1 MSCCNEAGRDMPTSS
16 LREAVGVFQSEH
28 ALQLAAD
35 ELLISGFDRADLSL
49 LADAR
54 TVEQKLGHAYR
65 CMTEIEDDPTV
76 PKRAYAGSDSHTE
89 AEGAIASGLM
99 YVGAVSTVGANVASG
114 GSVAAALRGAAAVE
128 LGRASGREKG
138 GR

>member
-1 MSCCNEAGRDMPTSS
+1 MSSHGLYQSIGGAGCCSGWAMSCCYEAGRDMPTSS

-35 ELLISGFDRADLSL
+35 ELHISGFDRADLSL

-76 PKRAYAGSDSHTE
+76 PKRAYAGSESRTE
-89 AEGAIASGLM
+89 I
-99 YVGAVSTVGANVASG
+99 
-114 GSVAAALRGAAAVE
+114 
-128 LGRASGREKG
+128 GRAHG
-138 GR
+138 

>member
-1 MSCCNEAGRDMPTSS
+1 MSCCCEAGRDMPTSS

-65 CMTEIEDDPTV
+65 CMIRIEADQTA
-76 PKRAYAGSDSHTE
+76 PKRADVGWGWRTV
-89 AEGAIASGLM
+89 AEGTIARSLM
-99 YVGAVSTVGANVASG
+99 YVGAVSPVCAIVPSG
-114 GSVAAALRGAAAVE
+114 GSVPPALMGGAPVGEA
-128 LGRASGREKG
+128 
-138 GR
+138 

>member
-16 LREAVGVFQSEH
+16 LREAVGVFQSEN

-76 PKRAYAGSDSHTE
+76 PKRAYAGRSE
-89 AEGAIASGLM
+89 ERR
-99 YVGAVSTVGANVASG
+99 VGKECVSKCRSRWSPNH
-114 GSVAAALRGAAAVE
+114 
-128 LGRASGREKG
+128 
-138 GR
+138 

>member
-1 MSCCNEAGRDMPTSS
+1 MSPPRCYLSIGCAGFCSGWAMSCCYEAGRDMPTSS

-76 PKRAYAGSDSHTE
+76 PKQIG
-89 AEGAIASGLM
+89 
-99 YVGAVSTVGANVASG
+99 
-114 GSVAAALRGAAAVE
+114 RGND
-128 LGRASGREKG
+128 
-138 GR
+138 